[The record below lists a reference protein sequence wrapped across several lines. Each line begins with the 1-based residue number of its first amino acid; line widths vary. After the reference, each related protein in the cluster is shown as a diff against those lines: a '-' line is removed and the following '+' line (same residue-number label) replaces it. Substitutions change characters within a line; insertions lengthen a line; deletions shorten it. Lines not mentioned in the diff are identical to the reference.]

1 MPSPAV
7 GGRNTTGLE
16 PEGSDAET
24 EYPLLQTLVNG
35 EDVPDRGTVYVQLI
49 GTGSVATVTLN
60 QRWQPQ
66 FNSGTALA
74 NNAFY
79 EFEFHV
85 DKGDVVLVQGATV
98 RRIFFRRG
106 I

>member
-1 MPSPAV
+1 MKSPVV

-16 PEGSDAET
+16 PEGPAYSE

-35 EDVPDRGTVYVQLI
+35 ESVPDRGIVYVQLI
-49 GTGSVATVTLN
+49 GTGNVATITLN
-60 QRWQPQ
+60 QRWQPS
-66 FNSGTALA
+66 FESGTALV

-85 DKGDVVLVQGATV
+85 DKGDVVLIQGATV

>member
-1 MPSPAV
+1 MKSPVV

-16 PEGSDAET
+16 PEGPDSDK
-24 EYPLLQTLVNG
+24 EYPLIQTLVNG
-35 EDVPDRGTVYVQLI
+35 ESVPDRGIVYVQLI
-49 GTGSVATVTLN
+49 GTGNVATITLN
-60 QRWQPQ
+60 QKWQPNI
-66 FNSGTALA
+66 NSGAALV

-85 DKGDVVLVQGATV
+85 DKGDVILVQNATV